1 MIKQDT
7 QRIDIVRTNL
17 RLAVALRRTN
27 FAETARKSGMSR
39 NALSQFV
46 SGKTSLSYSNML
58 AVCDVLDIPIGIL
71 HTPDAITES
80 KLKLYRLLRS
90 VPENLASQ
98 ALQLARD
105 AQSIDDDSTKAT
117 GAPRNSNS
125 TS

>member
-1 MIKQDT
+1 MIEQDT
-7 QRIDIVRTNL
+7 QRLETVRTNL

-39 NALSQFV
+39 NAISQFV

-58 AVCDVLDIPIGIL
+58 AVCDVLDVPIGIL
-71 HTPDAITES
+71 HNPDAITES

-90 VPENLASQ
+90 MPENLASQ

-105 AQSIDDDSTKAT
+105 AESGDKGSTNGSGAT
-117 GAPRNSNS
+117 LNTNS